1 MATALQGLVALC
13 ARLMLAAIF
22 LASAI
27 GNKIPQ
33 FQATSEYM
41 LQQGVPQP
49 KLALV
54 GAIGLLL
61 LGGLAIIAGA
71 WTRIGAI
78 FLLIFLTAATYYFHD
93 FWTVADSSIRQL
105 QPIQFMKNV
114 AIGGGLLSLVAF
126 GPGPWS
132 VDAWI
137 DRRREEVESAPA
149 SQQQAR
155 VARTGQKTT
164 ATAA

>member
-54 GAIGLLL
+54 GAHRLAAAWRIG
-61 LGGLAIIAGA
+61 GFIAGA

-78 FLLIFLTAATYYFHD
+78 FLLIF
-93 FWTVADSSIRQL
+93 
-105 QPIQFMKNV
+105 
-114 AIGGGLLSLVAF
+114 
-126 GPGPWS
+126 
-132 VDAWI
+132 
-137 DRRREEVESAPA
+137 
-149 SQQQAR
+149 
-155 VARTGQKTT
+155 
-164 ATAA
+164 